1 MPDGFLKSFFRGVS
15 HFTDEASEAGDDEV
29 SDEPLEF
36 PDGVDSKLKFL
47 IPVAQGREEKKGG
60 SGGFTPSPGI
70 LRRMPN
76 ILPLNWLLQLFGRE
90 ALRSHQWDVLMA
102 GGLSCVL
109 GPLAVPQTE
118 KYWRLWEL

>member
-47 IPVAQGREEKKGG
+47 IPMAQGREEKKGG
-60 SGGFTPSPGI
+60 SGGFTPSPSI

-90 ALRSHQWDVLMA
+90 AFRSHQWGCAD
-102 GGLSCVL
+102 GRR
-109 GPLAVPQTE
+109 PQLCS
-118 KYWRLWEL
+118 WASGCPQN

>member
-60 SGGFTPSPGI
+60 SGVFTPSPSI

-76 ILPLNWLLQLFGRE
+76 ILQSLLSGAQRE
-90 ALRSHQWDVLMA
+90 
-102 GGLSCVL
+102 LSCC
-109 GPLAVPQTE
+109 A
-118 KYWRLWEL
+118 